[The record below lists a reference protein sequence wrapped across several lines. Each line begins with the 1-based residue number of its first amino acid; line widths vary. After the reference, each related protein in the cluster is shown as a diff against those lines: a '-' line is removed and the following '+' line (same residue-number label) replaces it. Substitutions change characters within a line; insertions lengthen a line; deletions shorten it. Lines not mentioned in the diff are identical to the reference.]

1 MLDVPLSTVR
11 RVQDWMNTLPRK
23 ILGYATPRERLL
35 EEIEK
40 LQLEALKTA

>member
-1 MLDVPLSTVR
+1 MDVSLSTVR

-40 LQLEALKTA
+40 LQLSTQETA